1 MPFQPTTLTRKQLE
15 ERRRLAAK
23 LLRAKRWSQAKIARQ
38 RGVSRTAVSQWAKQL
53 SQGGL
58 RRLRARVSTGRPAKL
73 SRQQQKDLLRLLK
86 RGAKAAGYRTPRC
99 TLHRIQAVI
108 EREFHVTYHPNY
120 VARLLQQLGWS
131 PQVPLPRAKERDDE
145 LIRAWLSQ
153 DWARIKKSAAQR
165 RRNRVF

>member
-1 MPFQPTTLTRKQLE
+1 MSFQPTALTREQLE

-23 LLRAKRWSQAKIARQ
+23 MLRSKRWSQAAIAHQ
-38 RGVSRTAVSQWAKQL
+38 LGVSRTAVSQWAKQL
-53 SQGGL
+53 AQGGL

-86 RGAKAAGYRTPRC
+86 RGAKAAGYPTDRW

-108 EREFHVTYHPNY
+108 ERTFQVTYHPHY
-120 VARLLQQLGWS
+120 VARLLRQLDWS
-131 PQVPLPRAKERDDE
+131 PQVPLPRAKERDEE
-145 LIRAWLSQ
+145 LIRAWLNH